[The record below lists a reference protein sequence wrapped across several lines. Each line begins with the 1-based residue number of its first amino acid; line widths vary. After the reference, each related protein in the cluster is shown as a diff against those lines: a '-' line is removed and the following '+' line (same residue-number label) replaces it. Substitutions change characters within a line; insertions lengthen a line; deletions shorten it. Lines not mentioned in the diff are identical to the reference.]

1 MLSYSATKGHD
12 SRWIVMASDLVG
24 RTRFELVTSSVS
36 GKSRTVPDV
45 CHRRTESNWEPLT
58 CMNNLGGSCW
68 VRGQLNTLA
77 PICGSHALWAAPTF
91 PAPGIGQA
99 PPMQGQSG
107 TQPPERRQSL
117 RPATGRGTAPDERS
131 GQRPRVGHSTPAVTL
146 RPATPADA
154 EFCYQLH
161 KAAMGGYI
169 TAIWGW
175 DEQAQRASHAR
186 AFNRGRWQIVT
197 AGQADIGI
205 LDVEY
210 RPGEIYISRIEI
222 HPDYQGRGIG
232 TFLISALA
240 DEAKR
245 KGQDLVL
252 DVLAVNHRAQA
263 LYQRLGMKEVARH
276 GDNNIKIT
284 MRLAPRPPEAPSS
297 T

>member
-1 MLSYSATKGHD
+1 M
-12 SRWIVMASDLVG
+12 
-24 RTRFELVTSSVS
+24 
-36 GKSRTVPDV
+36 
-45 CHRRTESNWEPLT
+45 
-58 CMNNLGGSCW
+58 
-68 VRGQLNTLA
+68 
-77 PICGSHALWAAPTF
+77 
-91 PAPGIGQA
+91 
-99 PPMQGQSG
+99 
-107 TQPPERRQSL
+107 
-117 RPATGRGTAPDERS
+117 
-131 GQRPRVGHSTPAVTL
+131 TPVAL
-146 RPATPADA
+146 RPATPADS

-175 DEQAQRASHAR
+175 DEPAQRAAHAR
-186 AFNRGRWQIVT
+186 AFNRGRWQIIT
-197 AGQADIGI
+197 AGQADIGM

-222 HPDYQGRGIG
+222 HPDFQCRGIG
-232 TFLISALA
+232 TLLISTLA